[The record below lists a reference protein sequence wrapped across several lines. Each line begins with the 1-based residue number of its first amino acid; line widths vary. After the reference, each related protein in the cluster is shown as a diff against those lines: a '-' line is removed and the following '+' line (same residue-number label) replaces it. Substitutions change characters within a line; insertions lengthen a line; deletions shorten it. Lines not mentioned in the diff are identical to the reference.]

1 MTTGKTTTGKKKAKA
16 LAGCRVLV
24 TRARIQSAGLARP
37 LRALGAKVVEIP
49 TIEIKAPRSYTPL
62 DTALRKV
69 LEYDWLILTSVN
81 GVEALF
87 ARLKKLSI
95 PMDQL
100 QHLQVAAIGPAT
112 RQAIEDYGLPVTV
125 TPPRYIAE
133 SVVEALRG
141 RTEGKYVLLV
151 RAKVAR
157 DVLPTELRK
166 AGAAVDVAEAYE
178 TQVPRGAATRLKKLF
193 TARTKPH
200 VITFTSSSTA
210 VNFLSLLGKGAKK
223 MLDGVCL
230 ASIGPVT
237 SATLTQAGFAP
248 SIEARE
254 YTMKGLVEA
263 ISKKQL
269 AISSDWQGAG
279 GAGASCHP

>member
-1 MTTGKTTTGKKKAKA
+1 MTTRKTTTGKKKTKA
-16 LAGCRVLV
+16 LAGRRVLV
-24 TRARIQSAGLARP
+24 TRARKQSVGLSRP

-62 DTALRKV
+62 DSALRKI

-87 ARLKKLSI
+87 ARLKKLRISV
-95 PMDQL
+95 DQL
-100 QHLQVAAIGPAT
+100 RRLQVAAIGPAT
-112 RQAIEDYGLPVTV
+112 RQAIEDHGIAVAV
-125 TPPRYIAE
+125 TPPKYIAE
-133 SVVEALRG
+133 AVVEALRG
-141 RTEGKYVLLV
+141 HTEGKYVLLV

-166 AGAAVDVAEAYE
+166 AGAAVDVVEAYE
-178 TQVPRGAATRLKKLF
+178 THVPRGAATRLKKLF
-193 TARTKPH
+193 TARNKPH

-210 VNFLSLLGKGAKK
+210 TNFLGLMGKNATKLLE
-223 MLDGVCL
+223 GVCL

-237 SATLTQAGFAP
+237 SATLKQAGFPPA
-248 SIEARE
+248 IEARE

-263 ISKKQL
+263 IAGE
-269 AISSDWQGAG
+269 AIAT
-279 GAGASCHP
+279 

>member
-1 MTTGKTTTGKKKAKA
+1 MMKGKAKA
-16 LAGCRVLV
+16 ATKKPLAGRCVLI
-24 TRARIQSAGLARP
+24 TRARKQSEGLARP

-49 TIEIKAPRSYTPL
+49 TIEIKPPRSYKPL
-62 DTALRKV
+62 DEALKKIP
-69 LEYDWLILTSVN
+69 EYDWLILTSVN

-87 ARLKKLSI
+87 ARLKKLRI
-95 PMDQL
+95 RVDQL

-112 RQAIEDYGLPVTV
+112 SQAIEDRGLAVTV
-125 TPPRYIAE
+125 VPPKYVAE

-166 AGAAVDVAEAYE
+166 AGAAVDVVEAYE
-178 TQVPRGAATRLKKLF
+178 THVPRGAATKLKKLF
-193 TARTKPH
+193 TARNKPH

-210 VNFLSLLGKGAKK
+210 TNFLGLLGRDAKK
-223 MLDGVCL
+223 MLAGVCL

-237 SATLTQAGFAP
+237 SATLKQAGFPP

-254 YTMKGLVEA
+254 YTMTGLVEA
-263 ISKKQL
+263 IRLL
-269 AISSDWQGAG
+269 AG
-279 GAGASCHP
+279 SC